1 MPSVTCATCATTP
14 ISNTTKGAAQALPP
28 ASVPPLAPDAPLA
41 VALGDPSGIGPEL
54 IVAAY
59 AALKGDPDLAHPFF
73 VAGGIEVL
81 RAAAEK
87 RGVDVMLVPIAEASE
102 APSAWAVGLP
112 VLAGIDVDYTP
123 GTPSPD
129 GARVALTSLQ
139 WATQL
144 ALRGDVA
151 AMVTAPVAK
160 TELTAIGFEHPGQT
174 EFLARACGRQPDA
187 AVMMLAGPSLRTV
200 PITVHCALAD
210 VPRLLTPELL
220 IKKAVV
226 THVALKRDFGLSNP
240 RIAVAALNPHAGEN
254 GQFGDEEERII
265 APAIGALRSEG
276 LDITGPVPGDALFV
290 PRMRGT
296 YDVALCMYHD
306 QALIPLKALEV
317 DDGVNVTLGLPII
330 RTSPDHGTAFDIAGK
345 RIADPG
351 AMIAAIRMASEC
363 ATQRAAIPAH
373 G

>member
-1 MPSVTCATCATTP
+1 M
-14 ISNTTKGAAQALPP
+14 
-28 ASVPPLAPDAPLA
+28 
-41 VALGDPSGIGPEL
+41 ALGDPSGIGPEL

-59 AALKGDPDLAHPFF
+59 AALRDDKSLAHPFF
-73 VAGGIEVL
+73 AVGGLEVL

-87 RGVDVMLVPIAEASE
+87 RGIDPMLVPIAEASE
-102 APSAWAVGLP
+102 APLAWQVGLP
-112 VLAGIDVDYTP
+112 VLAGVDVEYTP

-129 GARVALTSLQ
+129 GARVALTSLK
-139 WATQL
+139 WATNM

-151 AMVTAPVAK
+151 GIVTAPVAK
-160 TELTAIGFEHPGQT
+160 AELTSIGFAHTGQT
-174 EFLARACGRQPDA
+174 EFLASACGRQADA

-210 VPRLLTPELL
+210 VPGLLTPELI

-226 THVALKRDFGLSNP
+226 THIALKRDFGLAKP
-240 RIAVAALNPHAGEN
+240 RIAMAALNPHAGEN
-254 GQFGDEEERII
+254 GQFGDEEARLI
-265 APAIGALRSEG
+265 APAISALRSEG
-276 LDITGPVPGDALFV
+276 LDITGLVPGDALFM
-290 PRMRGT
+290 PRARKT

-351 AMIAAIRMASEC
+351 AMIAAIRMASDC